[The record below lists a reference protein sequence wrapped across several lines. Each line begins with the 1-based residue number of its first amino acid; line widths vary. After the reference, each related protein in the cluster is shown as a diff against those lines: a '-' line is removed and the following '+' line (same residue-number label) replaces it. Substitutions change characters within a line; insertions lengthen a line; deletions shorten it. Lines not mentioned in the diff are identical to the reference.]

1 MNFSAE
7 WFAYTITWRKLPQF
21 RNFLKYLKIILTL
34 SVMSI
39 LKKKI
44 TETQYFSALHT
55 LANNNNNRITLN
67 KCNKNKQIERNITEL
82 QSNIHGCLISA
93 GV

>member
-1 MNFSAE
+1 MDCIKIKQNF
-7 WFAYTITWRKLPQF
+7 F
-21 RNFLKYLKIILTL
+21 KYLQIILAV

-39 LKKKI
+39 LKKK
-44 TETQYFSALHT
+44 YFIALHT

-67 KCNKNKQIERNITEL
+67 KCNRNKQIERNVTEL
-82 QSNIHGCLISA
+82 QSNIQGRLISA